1 LRQGARL
8 ALAAMLMLACSGAE
22 EAADSPAAALEPVSI
37 DDQEGAVCGMLLR
50 DQPAPRAQVVHRD
63 GERAFVC
70 SIGDLLVHLS
80 APSPHGRAA
89 QVLVE
94 VVSPDADPTVLDMG
108 PHDWVAAELAFF
120 VVGIPRKGVMGP
132 AVLAYRDAAAAESVA
147 ASFPDAQVLPFEAL
161 RQWHLARGH

>member
-1 LRQGARL
+1 
-8 ALAAMLMLACSGAE
+8 MLACGGTE
-22 EAADSPAAALEPVSI
+22 EPAAGPAVTGPVSI

-80 APSPHGRAA
+80 APSPHGHAE

-94 VVSPDADPTVLDMG
+94 VVSPDADPSASDTG
-108 PHDWVAAELAFF
+108 PHEWVAADQAFF

-132 AVLAYRDAAAAESVA
+132 AVLAYRDSAVAESVA
-147 ASFPDAQVLPFEAL
+147 ASVADAQVLRFEGL
-161 RQWHLARGH
+161 RQWHRARGY